1 MNSKET
7 QNTHWHVVRD
17 RPNGDDIE
25 ILCRLK
31 DPEHNENRCIAFT
44 RGDAYRQ
51 ARAIPK
57 SPPDAWPQ
65 YKKPYHTKCQHHRC
79 RPGNT
84 SPVLVFTQ
92 INRMEFIHMAAGN
105 AP

>member
-17 RPNGDDIE
+17 QPNGDDIE

-65 YKKPYHTKCQHHRC
+65 YKKPYHTRCQHHRC